1 MRTPE
6 PFTLMDI
13 PIANVSM
20 SEALDMIGMLVSPED
35 SDERAVSSTPSHPC
49 ELHFVNAHCINVA
62 AEHAEYH
69 EILKSCHTVFA
80 DGSGIRKAAR
90 MFGVELA
97 DNVNGTDMFP
107 LLCEHLA
114 ARGKTLFL
122 LGAAPGIAAKA
133 GEWAQTHTGQPV
145 VAGTHHGFFKEEEV
159 DSILDTINGSGAT
172 VLLVAM
178 GVPGQELWIRR
189 FLDRLRIP
197 VAMGVGGL
205 FDFYSGNIPRAP
217 VIMRRLGIE
226 WVWRLLM
233 EPRRMWRRYII
244 GNVTFMVRMRRLRR
258 EAQR

>member
-6 PFTLMDI
+6 PFTLMEI

-20 SEALDMIGMLVSPED
+20 SEALDMIGALVSPEN
-35 SDERAVSSTPSHPC
+35 SEELTTTVPAVQLH

-62 AEHAEYH
+62 AERAEYH
-69 EILKSCHTVFA
+69 EILKSSHMVFA
-80 DGSGIRKAAR
+80 DGSGIRKAAK
-90 MFGVELA
+90 MFDMELA

-122 LGAAPGIAAKA
+122 LGAAPGIAVKA
-133 GEWAQTHTGQPV
+133 GEWANSHTGQQV
-145 VAGTHHGFFKEEEV
+145 VAGTHHGFFKEEDT
-159 DSILDTINGSGAT
+159 DSVLDTINGSGAS

-178 GVPGQELWIRR
+178 GVPGQELWIRKHR
-189 FLDRLRIP
+189 DRLKVP

-217 VIMRRLGIE
+217 MIMRRLGIE

-244 GNVTFMVRMRRLRR
+244 GNVTFMLRIRRLRR
-258 EAQR
+258 EAHR